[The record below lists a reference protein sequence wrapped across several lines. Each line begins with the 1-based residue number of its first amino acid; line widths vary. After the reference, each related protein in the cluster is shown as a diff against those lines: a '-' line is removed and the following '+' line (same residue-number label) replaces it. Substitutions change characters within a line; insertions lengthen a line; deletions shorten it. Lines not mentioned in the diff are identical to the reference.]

1 MNIVAIVQARMG
13 STRLP
18 GKVLKPLCGK
28 SVLAH
33 VIDRLKE
40 VPSINSI
47 VIATTVLEEDNA
59 IVNEALA
66 NDAFYYRGSKE
77 NVLSRYYEAAEE
89 YKADVIIRV
98 TSDCPLIDPGITE
111 QIIRDFLNN
120 NVDYMSNKITPT
132 FPRGLD
138 TEVFTKQALEVC
150 CQRAYNDIHTEHVT
164 PYIYL
169 HPDQFSIAE
178 YKWPIDYSNYRW
190 TLDTVED
197 YELITEIYNHLYQSG
212 EIFDWKEAIALMG
225 EIPELSLIN
234 NHVEQKKLGE

>member
-1 MNIVAIVQARMG
+1 MNIVAIVQARIG

-33 VIDRLKE
+33 VITRLKK
-40 VPSINSI
+40 VPSIDNI
-47 VIATTVLEEDNA
+47 VIATTTLDEDNA
-59 IVNEALA
+59 IVDEALA

-77 NVLSRYYEAAEE
+77 NVLSRYYEAARE

-111 QIIRDFLNN
+111 EIIQGFLKTDA
-120 NVDYMSNKITPT
+120 DYMSNKTTPT

-138 TEVFTKQALEVC
+138 TEVFTKQALETC
-150 CQRAYNDIHTEHVT
+150 FQRSYNNIHTEHVT

-178 YKWPIDYSNYRW
+178 YKWPIDYSDYRW

-197 YELITEIYNHLYQSG
+197 YKLITEIYNHLYQSG
-212 EIFDWKEAIALMG
+212 EIFDWKEVIALM
-225 EIPELSLIN
+225 EEVPELIGIN
-234 NHVEQKKLGE
+234 NHIEQKKLGE